1 MYNSAGQR
9 RGGAEAQTGETPQ
22 NKTQLG
28 TTVINITHIDDDA
41 FSHHFSVL
49 ISQSLI
55 ECRRLSHHR
64 ARAVSQ
70 VFRFS
75 GFGTSTSKPSVRAQQ
90 RTHARRIDYERV
102 SRSRTDVP
110 SDFGSRRMDDDDD
123 DDDGSTVHVSLSLLS
138 FSVSIH
144 HHNFQTAN
152 QLPTNFRTVVGRL
165 TWLRRIAREENCC
178 CTHTCCATPAFVV
191 CCSRSGGRTMHR
203 AMLVMM

>member
-1 MYNSAGQR
+1 MGSAGQARRR
-9 RGGAEAQTGETPQ
+9 RGAERRNPAKQ
-22 NKTQLG
+22 NATRELG
-28 TTVINITHIDDDA
+28 TTATAITPTETTTP
-41 FSHHFSVL
+41 SV
-49 ISQSLI
+49 ISQSSHQSVI

-138 FSVSIH
+138 FSVSII
-144 HHNFQTAN
+144 TTSK
-152 QLPTNFRTVVGRL
+152 LPTNCQPTSAPSLVDSRGCGELRAKRTVVAHIHVAPL
-165 TWLRRIAREENCC
+165 L
-178 CTHTCCATPAFVV
+178 P
-191 CCSRSGGRTMHR
+191 S
-203 AMLVMM
+203 

>member
-1 MYNSAGQR
+1 VYNSAGQR

-138 FSVSIH
+138 FSVSII
-144 HHNFQTAN
+144 TTSK
-152 QLPTNFRTVVGRL
+152 LPTNCQPTSAPSLVDSRGCGELRAKRTVVAHIHVAPL
-165 TWLRRIAREENCC
+165 L
-178 CTHTCCATPAFVV
+178 P
-191 CCSRSGGRTMHR
+191 
-203 AMLVMM
+203 L